1 MPTTDPAAGTL
12 HGGIHALPLRVYYE
26 DTDFSG
32 VVYHAS
38 YLRFLERGRTEFIRA
53 LGIDQAA
60 LHAADGFAFVV
71 RRMTIDWLRPARM
84 DDCIVIETRPLALKG
99 ASLELAQRVLRD
111 GEVLLEATVLVVGVA
126 GGRPVRLPADL
137 RRRLETATNAGS

>member
-12 HGGIHALPLRVYYE
+12 HDGVHALPLRVYYE

-53 LGIDQAA
+53 LGIDQAD

-84 DDCIVIETRPLALKG
+84 DDCISIETRPLALKG
-99 ASLELAQRVLRD
+99 ASLELAQRVLRG

-137 RRRLETATNAGS
+137 RRRLETATSAGS

>member
-1 MPTTDPAAGTL
+1 MPHL
-12 HGGIHALPLRVYYE
+12 LPLRVYYE

-60 LHAADGFAFVV
+60 LHTADGFAFVV

-84 DDCIVIETRPLALKG
+84 DDCISIETRPLALKG

-111 GEVLLEATVLVVGVA
+111 SEVLLEAAVLVAGVA

-137 RRRLETATNAGS
+137 RRRLETAANGAS